1 MTKIQDLYKKNQ
13 KKKNYQRNYNKK
25 IEDYDRALDAI
36 VFGKSRSKKSKR
48 VKKIILLKL
57 NGFIQ
62 KV

>member
-1 MTKIQDLYKKNQ
+1 M

-36 VFGKSRSKKSKR
+36 VFGKSRSKSKKKSRSKKSKR